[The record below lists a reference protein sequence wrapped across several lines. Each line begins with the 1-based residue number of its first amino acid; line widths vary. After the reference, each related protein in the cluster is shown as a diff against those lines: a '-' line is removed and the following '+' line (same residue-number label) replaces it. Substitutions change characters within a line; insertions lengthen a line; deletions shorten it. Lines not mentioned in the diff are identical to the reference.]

1 MRIVFMGTPQ
11 FAVPVLEGLSAT
23 EYHIAGVV
31 TQPDRPAGRG
41 KKVEPTPV
49 KQFAL
54 DCGLKVLQPPTLH
67 SPSVITELQELDP
80 DLIVVAAY
88 GSFLPPQVLNLP
100 KYNCLNIHPSML
112 PNYRGPSPVA
122 SAILNGDKHTGSTV
136 MVLDSGMD
144 SGPLVAQHNEKIADA
159 DTTQILT
166 NRLFKVG
173 TKLLI
178 DILPQWIQNEIK
190 AIPQEE
196 ADATFTKLLTRQDG
210 QIVWSQAAQLIER
223 QIRAYSPWP
232 GSFTSWK
239 GRLKIL
245 KAHAVSHDAGPG
257 LVMELDNT
265 FAIGTGHGVLKVTQL
280 QLEGRK
286 AVSGTEFLRGHQ
298 DIIGEILI

>member
-23 EYHIAGVV
+23 DYHIAGVV

-49 KQFAL
+49 KHFAL
-54 DCGLKVLQPPTLH
+54 DSGLKVLQPPTLD
-67 SPSVITELQELDP
+67 SPSVVTELQKLDP

-100 KYNCLNIHPSML
+100 EYNCLNIHPSML

-122 SAILNGDKHTGSTV
+122 SAILNGDNHTGSTV
-136 MVLDSGMD
+136 RVLDSGMD
-144 SGPLVAQHNEKIADA
+144 SGPLVAQQEEKIDDA

-166 NRLFKVG
+166 NRLFNIG

-190 AIPQEE
+190 ATPQQE
-196 ADATFTKLLTRQDG
+196 ANATFTKLLTRQDG
-210 QIVWSQAAQLIER
+210 QIAWSQTAQLIER

-245 KAHAVSHDAGPG
+245 KAHAVSHDTSPG
-257 LVMELDNT
+257 LVIELDNT
-265 FAIGTGHGVLKVTQL
+265 FAIGTGQGVLKVTEL

-286 AVSGTEFLRGHQ
+286 AVNGTEFLQGHR